1 MDKKTE
7 ERDNPRLVEDLE
19 ELCVDIF
26 AHAENDYE
34 VTLSGNGIN
43 ASEASGV
50 ALAILDLLHGDGRKW
65 RDSNEKR
72 ISKRATELRKELGE
86 E

>member
-1 MDKKTE
+1 MAKKI
-7 ERDNPRLVEDLE
+7 ERQDNSRLVEDLE

-34 VTLSGNGIN
+34 ITLSGNGIN
-43 ASEASGV
+43 ACEASGV
-50 ALAILDLLHGDGRKW
+50 ACAILELLHGDGRKW

-72 ISKRATELRKELGE
+72 ISKRAAELRKENGDE
-86 E
+86 

>member
-1 MDKKTE
+1 MAKKTE
-7 ERDNPRLVEDLE
+7 KRDNSRLVEDLE

-43 ASEASGV
+43 ACEASGV
-50 ALAILDLLHGDGRKW
+50 ACAILDLIHGDGRKW
-65 RDSNEKR
+65 QDNNAKR